1 MSPAPK
7 DTTPLDSLPVGR
19 LGIIPLKSCDT
30 LGSKVNDYIVKWRK
44 NRDYSQIDNLEFEG
58 YLRDSYLVNAET
70 PRFGSGEAKG
80 LLKESVR
87 GDDIYLMVD
96 VCNYSLTYSL
106 CGHTNHMSPDDHF
119 QDLKRVI
126 AAIAGKAR
134 RINVIMPFLYESRQ
148 HKRTGRESLDCAL
161 ALQELVNMG
170 VDNIITFD
178 AHDPRVQNSI
188 PLHGFETV
196 QPAYQFIKGLFKA
209 EPDLEIDSDKLMVIS
224 PDAGGTSRAIYLAN
238 VLGVDMGMFYKRRDY
253 STIID
258 GRNPIVAHEFLG
270 ADVKERRIAVGG
282 WKEESDMDLF
292 SFLDNYRQRGISKV
306 ICTDIS
312 CDGMLQGPALG
323 LYKEMLERD
332 SNLYLIASGGVS
344 CVDDIYRLEEN
355 GVPAV
360 IFGKALYEGRI
371 TLDDL
376 QSLL

>member
-1 MSPAPK
+1 MVELIPDIDIIGGK
-7 DTTPLDSLPVGR
+7 CVR
-19 LGIIPLKSCDT
+19 L
-30 LGSKVNDYIVKWRK
+30 
-44 NRDYSQIDNLEFEG
+44 SQ
-58 YLRDSYLVNAET
+58 
-70 PRFGSGEAKG
+70 
-80 LLKESVR
+80 
-87 GDDIYLMVD
+87 GD
-96 VCNYSLTYSL
+96 
-106 CGHTNHMSPDDHF
+106 
-119 QDLKRVI
+119 
-126 AAIAGKAR
+126 
-134 RINVIMPFLYESRQ
+134 YES
-148 HKRTGRESLDCAL
+148 KKEYN
-161 ALQELVNMG
+161 EN
-170 VDNIITFD
+170 
-178 AHDPRVQNSI
+178 
-188 PLHGFETV
+188 PLEV
-196 QPAYQFIKGLFKA
+196 AKM
-209 EPDLEIDSDKLMVIS
+209 LE
-224 PDAGGTSRAIYLAN
+224 AGGIRRLHLVDLDGAASHHVVNHVILEKIATATSL
-238 VLGVDMGMFYKRRDY
+238 VVDFGGGVKTDEDLRIAFECGAQMVTGGSVAVKDPELFCHWIEMYGAER
-253 STIID
+253 II
-258 GRNPIVAHEFLG
+258 LG